1 MRKRIFLLVLC
12 AGMLSGADIQFDF
25 AGDAPAG
32 KESFSL
38 SPAGTD
44 RAEAFSDFAV
54 FVNGILTASDDE
66 KKIPEPLLDKLYLAA
81 EKTPDSEELLELVK
95 GDLEEQ
101 KKPLPPRTMRLIKF
115 AQEHPEH
122 TQLGLLLASNLMLYA
137 LAGDTELT
145 AEVVRLMNSLKPRTA
160 KFPADSREAKAMF
173 AGRILL
179 ASLLASQKKY
189 DEADK
194 EISELLETA
203 SAEQRLQLLPLAVNV
218 YLDARENSSDET
230 PFLIGLFMKSD
241 KEKFGRKFERLFDE
255 VVSALADPATA
266 LDPSKYISYTSAI
279 GNRKMAEA
287 ALPLLTAP
295 LFANPDRIDS
305 LRRLAAFY
313 TITGQPALAARTWLK
328 IKDLSG
334 GKLGRTESALLAHS
348 LYGGCFYREAA
359 SAFAEHLK
367 AFPEDHA
374 LKPVYARAVWGS
386 QDFAKFPEVVAA
398 IKNPEP
404 ELLHFSSLALSL
416 QKRYAEALGLQL
428 KYIESLPDPEDKEE
442 EKTFEAALMY
452 AVLLSEKTG
461 RVDIAENF
469 LLPALEEEPENAEY
483 LNLLGYIY
491 AEAGVKTEQALELLT
506 RALRVQ
512 PEEPAILDSMAW
524 ALYRAKDYSRAW
536 EFIEKAMKKTG
547 KGPVDPVILDHAGD
561 IRLMLDDEKGALRFW
576 KRALENYS
584 IELDTD
590 KVLEKIRNAEK

>member
-1 MRKRIFLLVLC
+1 
-12 AGMLSGADIQFDF
+12 MLSGADIQFDF

-428 KYIESLPDPEDKEE
+428 KYIESLPDPEGKEE

-461 RVDIAENF
+461 RVDVAENF

>member
-1 MRKRIFLLVLC
+1 
-12 AGMLSGADIQFDF
+12 MLSGADIQFDF

-38 SPAGTD
+38 SSAGAD
-44 RAEAFSDFAV
+44 RAEAFTDFAA
-54 FVNGILTASDDE
+54 FVNGVLTAGE
-66 KKIPEPLLDKLYLAA
+66 NEEKIPEPLLDKLYLAA
-81 EKTPDSEELLELVK
+81 EKTPDSDELLTLVK

-328 IKDLSG
+328 IRDLSG

-398 IKNPEP
+398 IKNPDS

-416 QKRYAEALGLQL
+416 QKRYAEALELQL
-428 KYIESLPDPEDKEE
+428 KYIESLPDPEGKEE

-461 RVDIAENF
+461 RVDVAEKF

-536 EFIEKAMKKTG
+536 EFIEKAMKKAG

>member
-1 MRKRIFLLVLC
+1 
-12 AGMLSGADIQFDF
+12 MLSGADIQFDF

-38 SPAGTD
+38 SSAGAD
-44 RAEAFSDFAV
+44 RAEAFTDFAA
-54 FVNGILTASDDE
+54 FVNGVFTTGE
-66 KKIPEPLLDKLYLAA
+66 NEEKIPEPLLDKLYLAA
-81 EKTPDSEELLELVK
+81 EKTPDSDELLTLVK

-203 SAEQRLQLLPLAVNV
+203 SAEQRLQILPLAVNV

-416 QKRYAEALGLQL
+416 QKRYAEALELQL
-428 KYIESLPDPEDKEE
+428 KYIESLPDPEGKEE

-461 RVDIAENF
+461 RVDVAENF

>member
-1 MRKRIFLLVLC
+1 
-12 AGMLSGADIQFDF
+12 MLSGADIQFDF

-38 SPAGTD
+38 SSAGAD
-44 RAEAFSDFAV
+44 RAEAFTDFAA
-54 FVNGILTASDDE
+54 FVNGVLTAGE
-66 KKIPEPLLDKLYLAA
+66 NEEKIPEPLLDKLYLAA
-81 EKTPDSEELLELVK
+81 EKTPDSDELLTLVK

-328 IKDLSG
+328 IRDLSG

-416 QKRYAEALGLQL
+416 QKRYAEALELQL
-428 KYIESLPDPEDKEE
+428 KYIESLPDPEGKEE

-461 RVDIAENF
+461 RVDVAEKF

-524 ALYRAKDYSRAW
+524 ALYHAKDYSRAW
-536 EFIEKAMKKTG
+536 EFIEKAMKKAG

>member
-1 MRKRIFLLVLC
+1 
-12 AGMLSGADIQFDF
+12 MLSGADIQFDF

-38 SPAGTD
+38 SSAGAD
-44 RAEAFSDFAV
+44 RAEAFTDFAA
-54 FVNGILTASDDE
+54 FVNGVLTAGE
-66 KKIPEPLLDKLYLAA
+66 NEEKIPEPLLDKLYLAT
-81 EKTPDSEELLELVK
+81 EKTPDSDELLTLVK

-145 AEVVRLMNSLKPRTA
+145 AEVVRLMNSLKPRAA

-374 LKPVYARAVWGS
+374 LEPVYARAVWAS

-398 IKNPEP
+398 IRNPEP
-404 ELLHFSSLALSL
+404 ELLRFSSLALSSL
-416 QKRYAEALGLQL
+416 ERYAEALEVQL
-428 KYIESLPDPEDKEE
+428 KYIESLPEPEGKEE
-442 EKTFEAALMY
+442 EEAFDAAIMR
-452 AVLLSEKTG
+452 AILLAEKTG
-461 RVDIAENF
+461 CVDIAEKF
-469 LLPALEEEPENAEY
+469 LQPALEKEPENAEY

>member
-1 MRKRIFLLVLC
+1 
-12 AGMLSGADIQFDF
+12 MLSGADIQFDF
-25 AGDAPAG
+25 AGDAPAQ

-101 KKPLPPRTMRLIKF
+101 KKPLPPRTLRLLKF

-122 TQLGLLLASNLMLYA
+122 TQLGLILAANIMLHA
-137 LAGDTELT
+137 LAGDAEL
-145 AEVVRLMNSLKPRTA
+145 AEKVVRLMDALKPRTA

-173 AGRILL
+173 AGRSLL
-179 ASLLASQKKY
+179 ASLLSSLKKY

-194 EISELLETA
+194 EISELLESA
-203 SAEQRLQLLPLAVNV
+203 SATQRLQLLPLAVNV

-230 PFLIGLFMKSD
+230 PFLIGLFMESD
-241 KEKFGRKFERLFDE
+241 KEKFSRKFIRFFDE
-255 VVSALADPATA
+255 VVSALTAPETA
-266 LDPSKYISYTSAI
+266 LDPARYFSYASAI
-279 GNRKMAEA
+279 GNRKMADA
-287 ALPLLTAP
+287 ALPMFTDP
-295 LFANPDRIDS
+295 LFANPNRVDS

-313 TITGQPALAARTWLK
+313 TITGQPALAARIWLK
-328 IKDLSG
+328 IKDLNG
-334 GKLGRTESALLAHS
+334 GKLSRTESALLAHS
-348 LYGGCFYREAA
+348 LHTGGFFREAA

-374 LKPVYARAVWGS
+374 LESVYARAVWAS

-398 IKNPEP
+398 IRNPEP
-404 ELLHFSSLALSL
+404 ELLRFSSLALSSL
-416 QKRYAEALGLQL
+416 ERYAEALEVQL
-428 KYIESLPDPEDKEE
+428 KYIESLPEPEGKEE
-442 EKTFEAALMY
+442 EEAFDAAIMR
-452 AVLLSEKTG
+452 AILLSEKTG
-461 RVDIAENF
+461 RVDIAEKF
-469 LLPALEEEPENAEY
+469 LQPALEEEPENAEY

-491 AEAGVKTEQALELLT
+491 AEAGVKTDKALELLT

>member
-1 MRKRIFLLVLC
+1 
-12 AGMLSGADIQFDF
+12 MLSGADIQFDF

-38 SPAGTD
+38 SSAGAD
-44 RAEAFSDFAV
+44 RAEAFTDFAA
-54 FVNGILTASDDE
+54 FVNGVLTTGE
-66 KKIPEPLLDKLYLAA
+66 NEEKIPEPLLDKLYLAA
-81 EKTPDSEELLELVK
+81 EKTPDSDELLTLVK

-416 QKRYAEALGLQL
+416 QKRYAEALELQL
-428 KYIESLPDPEDKEE
+428 KYIESLPDPEGKEE

-461 RVDIAENF
+461 RVDVAENF

-547 KGPVDPVILDHAGD
+547 KDPVDPVILDHAGD

>member
-1 MRKRIFLLVLC
+1 
-12 AGMLSGADIQFDF
+12 MLSGADIQFDF

-101 KKPLPPRTMRLIKF
+101 KKPLPPRTLRLLKF
-115 AQEHPEH
+115 VQEHPEH
-122 TQLGLLLASNLMLYA
+122 TQLGLILAANIMLHA
-137 LAGDTELT
+137 LAGDAEL
-145 AEVVRLMNSLKPRTA
+145 AEKVVRLMDALKPQTA
-160 KFPADSREAKAMF
+160 KFSADSREAKAMF
-173 AGRILL
+173 AGRSLL
-179 ASLLASQKKY
+179 ASLLSSLKKY

-194 EISELLETA
+194 EISELLESA
-203 SAEQRLQLLPLAVNV
+203 SATQRLQLLPLAVNV

-230 PFLIGLFMKSD
+230 PFLIGLFMESD
-241 KEKFGRKFERLFDE
+241 KEKFSRKFIRFFDE
-255 VVSALADPATA
+255 VVSALTAPETA
-266 LDPSKYISYTSAI
+266 LDPARYFSYASAI
-279 GNRKMAEA
+279 GNRKMADA
-287 ALPLLTAP
+287 ALPMFTDP
-295 LFANPDRIDS
+295 LFANPNRVDS

-313 TITGQPALAARTWLK
+313 TITGQPALAARIWLK
-328 IKDLSG
+328 IKDLNG
-334 GKLGRTESALLAHS
+334 GKLSRTESALLAHS
-348 LYGGCFYREAA
+348 LHTGGFFREAA

-374 LKPVYARAVWGS
+374 LEPVYARAVWAS

-398 IKNPEP
+398 IRNPEP
-404 ELLHFSSLALSL
+404 ELLRFSSLALSSL
-416 QKRYAEALGLQL
+416 ERYAEALEVQL
-428 KYIESLPDPEDKEE
+428 KYIESLPEPESKEE
-442 EKTFEAALMY
+442 EEAFDAALMR
-452 AVLLSEKTG
+452 AILLAEKTG
-461 RVDIAENF
+461 CVDIAEKF
-469 LLPALEEEPENAEY
+469 LQPALEEEPENAEY

-491 AEAGVKTEQALELLT
+491 AEAGVKTDKALELLT

>member
-1 MRKRIFLLVLC
+1 
-12 AGMLSGADIQFDF
+12 MLSGADIQFDF

-38 SPAGTD
+38 SSAGAD
-44 RAEAFSDFAV
+44 RAEAFTDFAA
-54 FVNGILTASDDE
+54 FVNGVLTAGE
-66 KKIPEPLLDKLYLAA
+66 NEEKIPEPLLDKLYLAT
-81 EKTPDSEELLELVK
+81 EKTPDSDELLTLVK

-416 QKRYAEALGLQL
+416 QKRYAEALELQL
-428 KYIESLPDPEDKEE
+428 KYIESLPDPEGKEE

-461 RVDIAENF
+461 RVDVAENF

>member
-1 MRKRIFLLVLC
+1 
-12 AGMLSGADIQFDF
+12 MLSGADIQFDF

-38 SPAGTD
+38 SSAGAD
-44 RAEAFSDFAV
+44 RAEAFTDFAA
-54 FVNGILTASDDE
+54 FVNGVLTAGE
-66 KKIPEPLLDKLYLAA
+66 NEEKIPEPLLDKLYLAA
-81 EKTPDSEELLELVK
+81 EKTPDSDELLTLVK

-122 TQLGLLLASNLMLYA
+122 TQLGLLLASNLMFYA

-173 AGRILL
+173 AGRTLL

-203 SAEQRLQLLPLAVNV
+203 SAEQRLRLLPLAVNV

-416 QKRYAEALGLQL
+416 QKRYAEALELQL
-428 KYIESLPDPEDKEE
+428 KYIESLPDPEGKEE

-461 RVDIAENF
+461 RVDVAEKF

-547 KGPVDPVILDHAGD
+547 KDPVDPVILDHAGD

-590 KVLEKIRNAEK
+590 KVLEKIRDAEK

>member
-1 MRKRIFLLVLC
+1 
-12 AGMLSGADIQFDF
+12 
-25 AGDAPAG
+25 
-32 KESFSL
+32 
-38 SPAGTD
+38 
-44 RAEAFSDFAV
+44 
-54 FVNGILTASDDE
+54 
-66 KKIPEPLLDKLYLAA
+66 
-81 EKTPDSEELLELVK
+81 
-95 GDLEEQ
+95 
-101 KKPLPPRTMRLIKF
+101 
-115 AQEHPEH
+115 
-122 TQLGLLLASNLMLYA
+122 
-137 LAGDTELT
+137 
-145 AEVVRLMNSLKPRTA
+145 
-160 KFPADSREAKAMF
+160 MF
-173 AGRILL
+173 AGRTLL

-203 SAEQRLQLLPLAVNV
+203 SAEQRLRLLPLAVNV

-416 QKRYAEALGLQL
+416 QKRYAEALELQL
-428 KYIESLPDPEDKEE
+428 KYIESLPDPEGKEE

-461 RVDIAENF
+461 RVDVAENF

>member
-1 MRKRIFLLVLC
+1 
-12 AGMLSGADIQFDF
+12 MLSGADIQFDF

-38 SPAGTD
+38 SSAGAD
-44 RAEAFSDFAV
+44 RAEAFTDFAA
-54 FVNGILTASDDE
+54 FVNGVLTAGE
-66 KKIPEPLLDKLYLAA
+66 NEEKIPEPLLDKLYLAA
-81 EKTPDSEELLELVK
+81 EKTPDSDELLTLVK

-122 TQLGLLLASNLMLYA
+122 TQLGLLLASNLILYA

-173 AGRILL
+173 AGRTLL

-374 LKPVYARAVWGS
+374 LEPVYARAVWAS

-398 IKNPEP
+398 IRNPEP
-404 ELLHFSSLALSL
+404 ELLRFSSLALSSL
-416 QKRYAEALGLQL
+416 ERYAEALEVQL
-428 KYIESLPDPEDKEE
+428 KYIESLPEPEGKEE
-442 EKTFEAALMY
+442 EEAFDAAIMR
-452 AVLLSEKTG
+452 AILLAEKTG
-461 RVDIAENF
+461 CVDIAEKF
-469 LLPALEEEPENAEY
+469 LQPALEEEPENAEY

>member
-1 MRKRIFLLVLC
+1 
-12 AGMLSGADIQFDF
+12 MLSGADIQFDF

-38 SPAGTD
+38 SSAGAD
-44 RAEAFSDFAV
+44 RAEAFTDFAA
-54 FVNGILTASDDE
+54 FVNGVLTTAE
-66 KKIPEPLLDKLYLAA
+66 NEEKIPEPLLDKLYLAA
-81 EKTPDSEELLELVK
+81 EKTPDSDELLTLVK

-328 IKDLSG
+328 IRDLSG

-416 QKRYAEALGLQL
+416 QKRYAEALELQL
-428 KYIESLPDPEDKEE
+428 KYIESLPDPEGKEE

-461 RVDIAENF
+461 RVDVAEKF

-536 EFIEKAMKKTG
+536 EFIEKAMKKAG

-561 IRLMLDDEKGALRFW
+561 IRLMLDDEKGALRLW

>member
-1 MRKRIFLLVLC
+1 
-12 AGMLSGADIQFDF
+12 MLSGADIQFDF

-38 SPAGTD
+38 SSAGAD
-44 RAEAFSDFAV
+44 RAEAFTDFAA
-54 FVNGILTASDDE
+54 FVNGVLTAGE
-66 KKIPEPLLDKLYLAA
+66 NEEKIPEPLLDKLYLAA
-81 EKTPDSEELLELVK
+81 EKTPDSDELLTLVK

-266 LDPSKYISYTSAI
+266 LDPSKYVSYTSAI

-416 QKRYAEALGLQL
+416 QKRYAEALELQL
-428 KYIESLPDPEDKEE
+428 KYIESLPDPEGKEE

-461 RVDIAENF
+461 RVDVAENF

-536 EFIEKAMKKTG
+536 EFIEKAMKKAG

>member
-1 MRKRIFLLVLC
+1 
-12 AGMLSGADIQFDF
+12 MLSGADIQFDF

-38 SPAGTD
+38 SSAGAD
-44 RAEAFSDFAV
+44 RAEAFTDFAA
-54 FVNGILTASDDE
+54 FVNGVLTAGE
-66 KKIPEPLLDKLYLAA
+66 NEEKIPEPLLDKLYLAA
-81 EKTPDSEELLELVK
+81 EKTPDSDELLTLVK

-122 TQLGLLLASNLMLYA
+122 TQLGLLLASNLMFYA

-173 AGRILL
+173 AGRTLL
-179 ASLLASQKKY
+179 VSLLASQKKY

-203 SAEQRLQLLPLAVNV
+203 SAEQRLRLLPLAVNV

-416 QKRYAEALGLQL
+416 QKRYAEALELQL
-428 KYIESLPDPEDKEE
+428 KYIESLPDPEGKEE

-461 RVDIAENF
+461 RVDVAEKF

-547 KGPVDPVILDHAGD
+547 KDPVDPVILDHAGD

-590 KVLEKIRNAEK
+590 KVLEKIRDAEK

>member
-1 MRKRIFLLVLC
+1 
-12 AGMLSGADIQFDF
+12 MLSGADIQFDF

-38 SPAGTD
+38 SSAGAD
-44 RAEAFSDFAV
+44 RAEAFTDFAA
-54 FVNGILTASDDE
+54 FVNGVLTAGE
-66 KKIPEPLLDKLYLAA
+66 NEEKIPEPLLDKLYLAA
-81 EKTPDSEELLELVK
+81 EKTPDSDELLTLVK

-122 TQLGLLLASNLMLYA
+122 TQLGLLLASNLILYA

-173 AGRILL
+173 AGRTLL

-374 LKPVYARAVWGS
+374 LEPVYARAVWAS

-398 IKNPEP
+398 IRNPEP
-404 ELLHFSSLALSL
+404 ELLRFSSLALSSL
-416 QKRYAEALGLQL
+416 ERYAEALEVQL
-428 KYIESLPDPEDKEE
+428 KYIESLPEPEGKEE
-442 EKTFEAALMY
+442 EEAFDAAIMR
-452 AVLLSEKTG
+452 AILLAEKTG
-461 RVDIAENF
+461 CVDIAEKF
-469 LLPALEEEPENAEY
+469 LQPALEEEPENAEY

-536 EFIEKAMKKTG
+536 EFIEKAMKKTE

>member
-1 MRKRIFLLVLC
+1 
-12 AGMLSGADIQFDF
+12 MLSGADIQFDF